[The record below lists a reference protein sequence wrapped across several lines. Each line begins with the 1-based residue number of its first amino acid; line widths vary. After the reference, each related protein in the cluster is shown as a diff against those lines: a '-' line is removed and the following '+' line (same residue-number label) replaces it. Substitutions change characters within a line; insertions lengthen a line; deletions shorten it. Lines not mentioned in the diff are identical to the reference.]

1 VAYMVA
7 EDPQELLYG
16 YASISV
22 LALRRRVGPLV
33 VLGEGCERLMEERK

>member
-1 VAYMVA
+1 MVA

-22 LALRRRVGPLV
+22 LALRRWLGPLTT
-33 VLGEGCERLMEERK
+33 LRMLEGGLMEERK